1 MEVSKITTELKYIE
15 LNGCTLNLEERIQID
30 LAVESLAND
39 LPKGGSPLYLW
50 GKIRGKLRSNISN
63 ELTGTVKDYFI
74 VYSLKESNFQ
84 TGELVPAKQFYWC
97 SSTNFIFSSLPAAS

>member
-1 MEVSKITTELKYIE
+1 MEVSKITTELKFIE

-30 LAVESLAND
+30 LAVESLATD

-50 GKIRGKLRSNISN
+50 GKIRGKLLNLN
-63 ELTGTVKDYFI
+63 KLLAGTVKDYFI
-74 VYSLKESNFQ
+74 VYNLKESNFQ